1 MVVSVLA
8 ALFLVSLVSGQH
20 YLNLVSLG
28 EHSKA
33 RCNDG
38 TAAVYYR
45 QPLDS
50 PGTGARKLLL
60 YLQGGGF
67 CVPGGC
73 DHRCRLKAG
82 KRLQCLSLDTDLS
95 AGVTRTGA

>member
-1 MVVSVLA
+1 MVLT
-8 ALFLVSLVSGQH
+8 ALSALVLVSLVSGQN

-50 PGTGARKLLL
+50 PGTDTRKLLL

-73 DHRCRLKAG
+73 DHRCGLKPE
-82 KRLQCLSLDTDLS
+82 KDYN
-95 AGVTRTGA
+95 V

>member
-1 MVVSVLA
+1 MVLTGLS

-50 PGTGARKLLL
+50 PNTGARKLLL

-73 DHRCRLKAG
+73 DHRCRLEAG
-82 KRLQCLSLDTDLS
+82 NKTTMFES
-95 AGVTRTGA
+95 

>member
-1 MVVSVLA
+1 MQ
-8 ALFLVSLVSGQH
+8 VSLE
-20 YLNLVSLG
+20 
-28 EHSKA
+28 EHGKA

-50 PGTGARKLLL
+50 PSTGARKLLL
-60 YLQGGGF
+60 YLKGGGF

-73 DHRCRLKAG
+73 DHRCGLK
-82 KRLQCLSLDTDLS
+82 LE
-95 AGVTRTGA
+95 TRR